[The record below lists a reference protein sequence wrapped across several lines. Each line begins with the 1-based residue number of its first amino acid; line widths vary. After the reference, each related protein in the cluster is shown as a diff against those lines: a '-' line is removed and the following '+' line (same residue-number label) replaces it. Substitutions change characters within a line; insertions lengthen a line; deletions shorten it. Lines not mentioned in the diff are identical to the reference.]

1 MAKLERYLP
10 CAVSALGM
18 MDPNKWPKY
27 TMVDMNSPWYNQYQK
42 NFTATSPL
50 SKPTIQKYGITKK
63 MDDTRR

>member
-1 MAKLERYLP
+1 
-10 CAVSALGM
+10 M
-18 MDPNKWPKY
+18 MDPSKCPKY
-27 TMVDMNSPWYNQYQK
+27 TMVDINSPWYNQYQK